1 MITREKIKLYFTELK
16 EKEVAGI
23 EKAIS
28 RGRTEEQINRR
39 RNRIEVFSAA
49 IEASETVDCDK
60 VPDSCL
66 NGNMRLDSV
75 LKYVGVNTE
84 TINKLFN

>member
-1 MITREKIKLYFTELK
+1 MITREKIKQYFTELK
-16 EKEVAGI
+16 ENEIAGI

-39 RNRIEVFSAA
+39 KNRIEVFTAA
-49 IEASETVDCDK
+49 VEALEAVDCDK
-60 VPDSCL
+60 IPDNCL

-75 LKYVGVNTE
+75 LKYIGVNSE
-84 TINKLFN
+84 IISKLFS